1 CRVEEHSTHV
11 TRKHHRWIQVDT
23 AERMASVLGMSGQA
37 GWELV
42 TIFDKSSNWFVGME
56 KGFMLLRR
64 RVPAGVEPDEWA
76 IQYRA

>member
-1 CRVEEHSTHV
+1 
-11 TRKHHRWIQVDT
+11 
-23 AERMASVLGMSGQA
+23 MASVLGMSGQA

-64 RVPAGVEPDEWA
+64 RVPAGVEPDPWA
-76 IQYRA
+76 TQYRA